1 MMLPP
6 LVIESDSVN
15 VINLISNT
23 IGRNLEIDWLM
34 YDIRAFIY
42 KKNVFIVKHIL
53 RSYNLAA
60 HKAVKMALDHFESCT
75 LLHGH
80 NAPLWS

>member
-15 VINLISNT
+15 VINLISNR

-42 KKNVFIVKHIL
+42 KK
-53 RSYNLAA
+53 
-60 HKAVKMALDHFESCT
+60 MC
-75 LLHGH
+75 LL
-80 NAPLWS
+80 